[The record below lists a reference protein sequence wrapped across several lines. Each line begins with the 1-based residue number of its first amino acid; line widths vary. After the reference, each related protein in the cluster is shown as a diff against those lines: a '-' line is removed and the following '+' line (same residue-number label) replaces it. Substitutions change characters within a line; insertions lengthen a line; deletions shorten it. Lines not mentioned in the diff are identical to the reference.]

1 MVDSAGTRR
10 VRSWRGGG
18 TPIAVTTVFSWCTS
32 TCTSVALHVLIYAV
46 LLIISSC
53 TSSFSSA
60 CSHVDRLPSTG
71 LDQQQH
77 ERFINII
84 EENVAI
90 KVQAAVVQDLSHLD
104 ASTSTRKLNTH
115 HIEQQSITTELQQS
129 KDLANHHAMPG
140 ANHPKL
146 HSTSSSSYSLS
157 FKKEAGSRWRR
168 QASHDIILHQPGRVL
183 GPPHNITALNQKFN
197 MVETH
202 VITTSNLLLEF
213 ITEIWKSAMWNIMVR
228 DHHHHHHKT
237 RPSSSQPAVVVTPQ
251 RQVVRVRRKLLS
263 IKGTE
268 DSNSSTKFSHSSSS
282 SSSSSSSHDFF
293 DDYRDPET
301 HPPKSN

>member
-1 MVDSAGTRR
+1 
-10 VRSWRGGG
+10 
-18 TPIAVTTVFSWCTS
+18 
-32 TCTSVALHVLIYAV
+32 
-46 LLIISSC
+46 
-53 TSSFSSA
+53 
-60 CSHVDRLPSTG
+60 
-71 LDQQQH
+71 
-77 ERFINII
+77 
-84 EENVAI
+84 
-90 KVQAAVVQDLSHLD
+90 
-104 ASTSTRKLNTH
+104 
-115 HIEQQSITTELQQS
+115 
-129 KDLANHHAMPG
+129 MPG

-157 FKKEAGSRWRR
+157 FKKEAAHGWRTHRSKWRR
-168 QASHDIILHQPGRVL
+168 QPSHDIILHQPRRVL
-183 GPPHNITALNQKFN
+183 GPAHNITALNQKFN
-197 MVETH
+197 MLETH

-228 DHHHHHHKT
+228 DHHHHHKT
-237 RPSSSQPAVVVTPQ
+237 RPSSSQPAVVVTAQ

-282 SSSSSSSHDFF
+282 SSSSSHDFF

>member
-1 MVDSAGTRR
+1 
-10 VRSWRGGG
+10 
-18 TPIAVTTVFSWCTS
+18 
-32 TCTSVALHVLIYAV
+32 
-46 LLIISSC
+46 
-53 TSSFSSA
+53 
-60 CSHVDRLPSTG
+60 
-71 LDQQQH
+71 
-77 ERFINII
+77 
-84 EENVAI
+84 
-90 KVQAAVVQDLSHLD
+90 
-104 ASTSTRKLNTH
+104 
-115 HIEQQSITTELQQS
+115 
-129 KDLANHHAMPG
+129 MPG

-157 FKKEAGSRWRR
+157 VKKEAARGWRTFIHRSKWRR
-168 QASHDIILHQPGRVL
+168 QPSHDIILYQPGRVL

-197 MVETH
+197 MIETH
-202 VITTSNLLLEF
+202 VITTSSLLLEF

-228 DHHHHHHKT
+228 DHHHHHKT
-237 RPSSSQPAVVVTPQ
+237 RSSSSQPAVVVTPQ

-293 DDYRDPET
+293 DDYRDPTT

>member
-1 MVDSAGTRR
+1 M
-10 VRSWRGGG
+10 
-18 TPIAVTTVFSWCTS
+18 
-32 TCTSVALHVLIYAV
+32 
-46 LLIISSC
+46 
-53 TSSFSSA
+53 
-60 CSHVDRLPSTG
+60 
-71 LDQQQH
+71 
-77 ERFINII
+77 
-84 EENVAI
+84 
-90 KVQAAVVQDLSHLD
+90 
-104 ASTSTRKLNTH
+104 
-115 HIEQQSITTELQQS
+115 EQQSITTQLQQS

-157 FKKEAGSRWRR
+157 FKKEAAHGRRTFIHRSKWRR
-168 QASHDIILHQPGRVL
+168 QPSHDIILHQPGRML

-197 MVETH
+197 MLETH
-202 VITTSNLLLEF
+202 AITTSNLLLEF

-228 DHHHHHHKT
+228 DHHHHHHHPKT

-282 SSSSSSSHDFF
+282 SSSSHDFF

>member
-1 MVDSAGTRR
+1 MQTNQKLCNFLLNF
-10 VRSWRGGG
+10 
-18 TPIAVTTVFSWCTS
+18 FSWW
-32 TCTSVALHVLIYAV
+32 LW
-46 LLIISSC
+46 
-53 TSSFSSA
+53 
-60 CSHVDRLPSTG
+60 
-71 LDQQQH
+71 Q
-77 ERFINII
+77 
-84 EENVAI
+84 
-90 KVQAAVVQDLSHLD
+90 
-104 ASTSTRKLNTH
+104 TH
-115 HIEQQSITTELQQS
+115 HIEQQSITTQLQRS

-157 FKKEAGSRWRR
+157 FKKEAAHGWRTFIHRSKWRR
-168 QASHDIILHQPGRVL
+168 QPSHDIILHQPGRVI

-197 MVETH
+197 MLETH

-213 ITEIWKSAMWNIMVR
+213 ITQIWKSAMWNIMVR

-237 RPSSSQPAVVVTPQ
+237 RPSSSQPAVVVTAQ

-282 SSSSSSSHDFF
+282 SSSSSDDFF

>member
-1 MVDSAGTRR
+1 MQR
-10 VRSWRGGG
+10 
-18 TPIAVTTVFSWCTS
+18 
-32 TCTSVALHVLIYAV
+32 
-46 LLIISSC
+46 
-53 TSSFSSA
+53 
-60 CSHVDRLPSTG
+60 
-71 LDQQQH
+71 
-77 ERFINII
+77 
-84 EENVAI
+84 
-90 KVQAAVVQDLSHLD
+90 
-104 ASTSTRKLNTH
+104 
-115 HIEQQSITTELQQS
+115 S

-157 FKKEAGSRWRR
+157 FKKEAAHGWRTFIHRSKWRR
-168 QASHDIILHQPGRVL
+168 QPSHDIILHQPGRVI

-197 MVETH
+197 MLETH

-213 ITEIWKSAMWNIMVR
+213 ITQIWKSAMWNIMVR

-237 RPSSSQPAVVVTPQ
+237 RPSSSQPAVVVTAQ

-282 SSSSSSSHDFF
+282 SSSSSDDFF

>member
-1 MVDSAGTRR
+1 
-10 VRSWRGGG
+10 
-18 TPIAVTTVFSWCTS
+18 
-32 TCTSVALHVLIYAV
+32 
-46 LLIISSC
+46 
-53 TSSFSSA
+53 
-60 CSHVDRLPSTG
+60 
-71 LDQQQH
+71 
-77 ERFINII
+77 
-84 EENVAI
+84 
-90 KVQAAVVQDLSHLD
+90 
-104 ASTSTRKLNTH
+104 
-115 HIEQQSITTELQQS
+115 
-129 KDLANHHAMPG
+129 MPG

-157 FKKEAGSRWRR
+157 FKKEAGCGWRTFIHRSKSRR
-168 QASHDIILHQPGRVL
+168 QPSHDIILHQPGQVL
-183 GPPHNITALNQKFN
+183 GPFHNITALNQKFN
-197 MVETH
+197 MLETH

-228 DHHHHHHKT
+228 DHHHHHKT
-237 RPSSSQPAVVVTPQ
+237 RPSSSQPAVVVTAQ

-268 DSNSSTKFSHSSSS
+268 DSNSSTKFSHASSSS